1 MARGKKTRK
10 KKRPS
15 KSSTATVTRKGRE
28 SVKRL
33 QWSDDSMLA
42 AMKNGSI
49 SINKAAVLHGVPRTT
64 LKDRLSGKVL
74 HGTKPGPK
82 CYLTCNEEH
91 DLAEYLVEAAAIGYG
106 KTRRQVLSIAGQV
119 AKEKGLLRKI

>member
-1 MARGKKTRK
+1 MARGRKTRK

-42 AMKNGSI
+42 AMEAVKNGSI

-64 LKDRLSGKVL
+64 LYKGHVSALFTCMKVTL
-74 HGTKPGPK
+74 PSLPPASRTTSVHRTKW
-82 CYLTCNEEH
+82 
-91 DLAEYLVEAAAIGYG
+91 V
-106 KTRRQVLSIAGQV
+106 V
-119 AKEKGLLRKI
+119 